1 MFLKQQIYL
10 NKLELKNIQNILSNT
25 ELFSVINDYKKNKN
39 ILSYPESLL
48 TLKYLKVKKYNKFL
62 NKL

>member
-48 TLKYLKVKKYNKFL
+48 TLKYLKVKKYIKFL